1 LCSTGRLYPVG
12 VFLERM
18 QQSDLVLQN
27 YHIPAGVSEP
37 QVPGRSHI
45 AHRPT
50 RQLTPPSASAA
61 DIGAVSSVCDGPKP
75 RRVPEA
81 RALQSPALAGQEAE
95 FPPPGLWFWGA
106 PVPGTA
112 VGRDADSPT
121 AAPCERGGGV
131 SSGRGFR
138 IRRGLLGYLGPSKYS
153 WARTSLRSCGGEGV
167 MVA

>member
-1 LCSTGRLYPVG
+1 MCSTGRLYPVG

-45 AHRPT
+45 AHGPT

-61 DIGAVSSVCDGPKP
+61 DTHQCAPVLHGPKP

-81 RALQSPALAGQEAE
+81 RALQSPALAGQEAA

-106 PVPGTA
+106 PVPGETP
-112 VGRDADSPT
+112 GRDKD
-121 AAPCERGGGV
+121 AAAAASREREGAGSGGGGA
-131 SSGRGFR
+131 SE
-138 IRRGLLGYLGPSKYS
+138 
-153 WARTSLRSCGGEGV
+153 WGGASE
-167 MVA
+167 